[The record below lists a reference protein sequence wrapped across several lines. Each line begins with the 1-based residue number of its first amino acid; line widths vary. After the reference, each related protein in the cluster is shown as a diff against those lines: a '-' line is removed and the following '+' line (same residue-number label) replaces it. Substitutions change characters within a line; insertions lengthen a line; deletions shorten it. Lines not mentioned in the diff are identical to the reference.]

1 MKTMGFILM
10 AFILMLSMVACSKEG
25 GSETTGQDVVT
36 EQETTEPENTEPE
49 NTEPEPSEPE
59 TEEPVGQ
66 ALDMEAVYQN
76 ILVTINADEEF
87 ILFPESN
94 PAIIEEL
101 YEGLSAVE
109 LNQTVF
115 YIHPI
120 TGFACEIML
129 VEVANDSDV
138 QTVKDIFEGRITL
151 GKDDTFYAETAALW
165 KTNAQVQASGN
176 YVCMIALPTGYEI
189 PENVFGE

>member
-1 MKTMGFILM
+1 MKKTGFILV
-10 AFILMLSMVACSKEG
+10 AFVLMLSMAACGEEED
-25 GSETTGQDVVT
+25 SETTGQDVVT
-36 EQETTEPENTEPE
+36 EQEDVTEPEAQPEPETTEPET
-49 NTEPEPSEPE
+49 TEPE
-59 TEEPVGQ
+59 TEPI

-76 ILVTINADEEF
+76 ILVTIEADEEF

-94 PAIIEEL
+94 PAIIDEL
-101 YEGLSAVE
+101 YEGLSGVE
-109 LNQTVF
+109 LNQCVF